1 LGHRKQ
7 THRRRQKERLRP
19 EEKLIVIM
27 PALTAKQVSL
37 HLKAVPN
44 WSKRAQTILRTFK
57 FKGFLESIAFVN
69 RIARKAQRINHH
81 PDIDIRFNKVTLKL
95 TTHDEGGI
103 TEKDFSLAR
112 QCDEVFSRYFVA

>member
-1 LGHRKQ
+1 
-7 THRRRQKERLRP
+7 
-19 EEKLIVIM
+19 M
-27 PALTAKQVSL
+27 PALTTKQVSL

-57 FKGFLESIAFVN
+57 FEGFLKSIDFVN
-69 RIARKAQRINHH
+69 RIARKAQKINHH
-81 PDIDIRFNKVTLKL
+81 PDIDIRFDQVTLTL

-112 QCDEVFSRYFVA
+112 ECDVIYSRLLESWPM

>member
-1 LGHRKQ
+1 
-7 THRRRQKERLRP
+7 
-19 EEKLIVIM
+19 M
-27 PALTAKQVSL
+27 PALTPKQISR

-44 WSKRAQTILRTFK
+44 WSKRAQTIFRTFK
-57 FKGFLESIAFVN
+57 FEGFLKSIDFVN
-69 RIARKAQRINHH
+69 RIARKAQKINHH

-112 QCDEVFSRYFVA
+112 QCDEVLSSFFVS